1 MAHAY
6 TPGLRVADRVTVRK
20 NRILPLPGK
29 TLASMGDRVEA
40 ETIVARTDMPGKVFS
55 VNAAGRLGIPPGE
68 VAKYMIKKEGDN
80 VEENEIIAESKS
92 FISWLKATCFSPIK
106 GSIESISTITGQ
118 VLLREP
124 PNPLEVPA
132 YIDGK
137 VVEVMEGEGVVVETV
152 ATFVQGIFGVGGE
165 AVGPLELVVKS
176 PDEPLTPNLITKE
189 HRGKILV
196 GGSVARM
203 GALEKAVKVGAKGIV
218 VGGLFDE
225 DLKGLLGYDLGVA
238 ITGSEKIGLTLVI
251 TEGFSEIDMAQKTF
265 ELLKNNAGAK
275 TSINGATQIRAGVL
289 RPEIIIPRVNGVGA
303 GAGTGAGGKP
313 SGESPET
320 ETESGMEPGD
330 MVRIIREPYFG
341 VIGRVEGLPVQP
353 QKIETETKVRVVE
366 IRLPDNSVVAVPR
379 ANVEMIQF

>member
-29 TLASMGDRVEA
+29 TLASVGDRVEA

-68 VAKYMIKKEGDN
+68 VAKYMVKKEGDN

-118 VLLREP
+118 ILLREP

-189 HRGKILV
+189 HKGKILV

-203 GALEKAVKVGAKGIV
+203 DALEKAVKVGVKGIV

-225 DLKGLLGYDLGVA
+225 DLKKLLGYDLGVA

-289 RPEIIIPRVNGVGA
+289 RPEIIIPHVDVAVAGA
-303 GAGTGAGGKP
+303 GAEP
-313 SGESPET
+313 SGESPEA

-353 QKIETETKVRVVE
+353 QEIETETKVRVVE
-366 IRLPDNSVVAVPR
+366 IRLPDDSVVVVPR
-379 ANVEMIQF
+379 ANVEMIQL

>member
-29 TLASMGDRVEA
+29 TLASVGDRVEA

-68 VAKYMIKKEGDN
+68 VAKYMVKKEGDN

-118 VLLREP
+118 ILLREP

-189 HRGKILV
+189 HKGKILV

-203 GALEKAVKVGAKGIV
+203 DALEKAVKVGVKGIV

-225 DLKGLLGYDLGVA
+225 DLKKLLGYDLGVA

-289 RPEIIIPRVNGVGA
+289 RPEIIIPHVNVA
-303 GAGTGAGGKP
+303 GAEP
-313 SGESPET
+313 SGESPEA

-353 QKIETETKVRVVE
+353 QEIETETKVRVVE
-366 IRLPDNSVVAVPR
+366 IRLPDDSVVVVPR
-379 ANVEMIQF
+379 ANVEMIQL

>member
-29 TLASMGDRVEA
+29 TLASVGDWVEA

-68 VAKYMIKKEGDN
+68 VAKYMAKKEGDN

-152 ATFVQGIFGVGGE
+152 ATLVQGIFGVGGE

-203 GALEKAVKVGAKGIV
+203 DALEKAVKVGVKGIV

-225 DLKGLLGYDLGVA
+225 DLKELLGYDLGVA

-289 RPEIIIPRVNGVGA
+289 RPEIIIPHVNVAGA
-303 GAGTGAGGKP
+303 GAEL
-313 SGESPET
+313 SGEAPEA

-353 QKIETETKVRVVE
+353 QEIETETKVRVVK
-366 IRLPDNSVVAVPR
+366 IKLPD
-379 ANVEMIQF
+379 

>member
-29 TLASMGDRVEA
+29 TLASVGDRVEA

-68 VAKYMIKKEGDN
+68 VAKYMVKKEGDS

-189 HRGKILV
+189 HKGKILV

-203 GALEKAVKVGAKGIV
+203 DALEKAVKVGVKGIV

-225 DLKGLLGYDLGVA
+225 DLKKLLGYDLGVA

-289 RPEIIIPRVNGVGA
+289 RPEIIIPHVDVAGA
-303 GAGTGAGGKP
+303 GAEP
-313 SGESPET
+313 SGESPEA

-353 QKIETETKVRVVE
+353 QEIETETKVRVVE
-366 IRLPDNSVVAVPR
+366 IRLPDDSVVVVPR
-379 ANVEMIQF
+379 ANVEMIQL

>member
-20 NRILPLPGK
+20 NRVLPLPGK
-29 TLASMGDRVEA
+29 TLASVGDRVEA
-40 ETIVARTDMPGKVFS
+40 ETIIARTDMPGKVFS

-68 VAKYMIKKEGDN
+68 VAKYMLKKPGDN
-80 VEENEIIAESKS
+80 VEKNEIIAESKS

-176 PDEPLTPNLITKE
+176 PDQPLTPGSITGE
-189 HRGKILV
+189 HKGKILV

-203 GALEKAVKVGAKGIV
+203 DALEKAVRVGAKGIV

-238 ITGSEKIGLTLVI
+238 ITGSERIGLTLVI

-289 RPEIIIPRVNGVGA
+289 RPEIIIPHVNDA
-303 GAGTGAGGKP
+303 GAGTGVDVEH
-313 SGESPET
+313 SGEAPET

-330 MVRIIREPYFG
+330 MVRITREPYFG
-341 VIGRVEGLPVQP
+341 VIGRVERLPVQP
-353 QKIETETKVRVVE
+353 QEIETETKVRVAE
-366 IRLPDNSVVAVPR
+366 IRLPDDSVVVVPR
-379 ANVEMIQF
+379 ANVEMIQL